1 MRHPLRIGLPHAHL
15 ALTRRGLVL
24 ALVGALLG
32 LGLIH
37 DGALAAGHSAL
48 EFGRAGALAALL
60 SVMDTRPPF
69 ERRGKDDVSGFTA
82 RLGSRR

>member
-1 MRHPLRIGLPHAHL
+1 VLLWREFLAIFAKRPHRAIRSGSDFPMHTSH
-15 ALTRRGLVL
+15 LTRRGLVL

-48 EFGRAGALAALL
+48 EFGRAGALAAFA
-60 SVMDTRPPF
+60 VCDGR
-69 ERRGKDDVSGFTA
+69 A
-82 RLGSRR
+82 AAI